1 MTEQRED
8 TTSLPVDVPP
18 FHGRELVITIDGP
31 AGAGKSTVA
40 RRLAARFGFA
50 FLDTG
55 AMYRSVTLACL
66 REGIRWEDAAAIGRV
81 AERVEIR
88 FDGDRVFL
96 DGENVSAE
104 IRSTEVTN
112 HIRWVADN
120 VEVRALLGD
129 LQRRIAAGLQI
140 VTEGRDQGSEVFPQ
154 AACKIFLTASP
165 EARARRRFA
174 ELTDRG
180 QETTYA
186 EVLTA
191 QIRRDQEDAAR
202 PVGALRPADDAVIVA
217 TDGLTQDQ
225 VVDRLAEIVSA
236 KSLATD
242 LDAG

>member
-1 MTEQRED
+1 M
-8 TTSLPVDVPP
+8 
-18 FHGRELVITIDGP
+18 ITIDGP

-66 REGIRWEDAAAIGRV
+66 REGIRWDDAAAICRV
-81 AERVEIR
+81 AEKVEIR

-104 IRSTEVTN
+104 IRSSEVTN

-120 VEVRALLGD
+120 AAVRALLRD
-129 LQRRIAAGLQI
+129 LQRRIASGLQI
-140 VTEGRDQGSEVFPQ
+140 VTEGRDQGSEVFPE
-154 AACKIFLTASP
+154 ADCKIFLTASP
-165 EARARRRFA
+165 ETRARRRHA

-191 QIRRDQEDAAR
+191 QIRRDEEDSAR
-202 PVGALRPADDAVIVA
+202 PVGALRPADDAMVVP
-217 TDGLTQDQ
+217 TDGLSTEQ
-225 VVDRLAEIVSA
+225 VIDRLAEIVSA
-236 KSLATD
+236 KKLVTNR
-242 LDAG
+242 DA